1 MSNPYLPIYITGAI
15 PVVVYLIAA
24 AFLPK
29 LKGRRLLFVSALI
42 LVSVVISTLFSMFVT
57 NESVGDE
64 GGKAANVLAAAL
76 WRTAFVVVLVVGT
89 TYCVFVRAKTANM
102 QFQRQSWWAN
112 AAYMVMVLWLLIP
125 KFTEAYAVYL
135 LPKGYLLLPGFL
147 VLLFA
152 IIYLFHIWRREGN
165 LCPVPS
171 NSASAFFR
179 KAALVLMALV
189 GTVFLA
195 VIAATG
201 FMLVTPNAA
210 LGLIVGWIGGSV
222 VVSLLCW
229 GALASFEIARWFSFS
244 REPGV

>member
-1 MSNPYLPIYITGAI
+1 
-15 PVVVYLIAA
+15 
-24 AFLPK
+24 
-29 LKGRRLLFVSALI
+29 
-42 LVSVVISTLFSMFVT
+42 
-57 NESVGDE
+57 
-64 GGKAANVLAAAL
+64 
-76 WRTAFVVVLVVGT
+76 
-89 TYCVFVRAKTANM
+89 
-102 QFQRQSWWAN
+102 
-112 AAYMVMVLWLLIP
+112 MVMVLWLLLP
-125 KFTEAYAVYL
+125 KFMGAYAVYL
-135 LPKGYLLLPGFL
+135 IPKGYLLLPGFL
-147 VLLFA
+147 LLLFA
-152 IIYLFHIWRREGN
+152 IFYLFHIWRREGS

-195 VIAATG
+195 AIAAIG
-201 FMLVTPNAA
+201 LLLVTPNAA